1 MEVRSMTVGDL
12 IALLRKEDAGGQV
25 IVFADEEG
33 NQYADDISVELYEG
47 GYVVL
52 VPMNAKDTL
61 DL

>member
-1 MEVRSMTVGDL
+1 VGDL